1 MRDIEGGAESEVSI
15 LLERIQHLKH
25 EHAPLLAK
33 IQRDSGMSAALR
45 YELLAHLKDEEAE
58 IITKLAAISPVLAAR
73 YRPGVPGPVSADKAP
88 PNEDA
93 APQTA
98 AATRRAAAERDAD
111 VQRLTVGSLR
121 AGATQAR
128 STAPATAAR
137 TAGRQAR
144 LSIGSLRPR

>member
-1 MRDIEGGAESEVSI
+1 MKDIEGGAESEVSI

-45 YELLAHLKDEEAE
+45 SELLAHLRDEEAE
-58 IITKLAAISPVLAAR
+58 IITKLAAISPLLAAR
-73 YRPGVPGPVSADKAP
+73 YRPGAPGPAIAVRPSPKAG
-88 PNEDA
+88 A
-93 APQTA
+93 APQA
-98 AATRRAAAERDAD
+98 AVPHRAAGADD

-121 AGATQAR
+121 AGAAPAR
-128 STAPATAAR
+128 STAPAR

-144 LSIGSLRPR
+144 LSIGSLRSR